1 MPNTMPTLWIKPL
14 VAGCMSLLL
23 VGFAHAQAWTGTL
36 KKAHA
41 TGAVTLGYRD
51 ASIPFSY
58 LSVRGEPIG
67 YAIEICRALVD
78 AMGQEIGRELQ
89 IKWLPVTSETRFSA
103 LTSGQVDLECG
114 STTNN
119 VERQKVVD
127 FSPTTFVSGTRLMVK
142 NGSSVTSF
150 RDLVGKRVG
159 VTAGTTNEKTL
170 RDLSDKFK
178 LKLQLVV
185 FRDHAESFAQL
196 AADKVDAFATDEILL
211 YGLLA
216 QHKAQAAYAVVGEFL
231 SYEPYGIM
239 YRKGDAQL
247 AEVVNKTF
255 ATLADDA
262 DLDRLY
268 TRWFLRRLPSGVSI
282 NLPMSPQLRTIFQSL
297 AMKPE

>member
-1 MPNTMPTLWIKPL
+1 
-14 VAGCMSLLL
+14 MSLLL

-103 LTSGQVDLECG
+103 LTSDQVDLECG

>member
-1 MPNTMPTLWIKPL
+1 M
-14 VAGCMSLLL
+14 LL

>member
-1 MPNTMPTLWIKPL
+1 
-14 VAGCMSLLL
+14 MSLLL

-51 ASIPFSY
+51 AFSY

>member
-1 MPNTMPTLWIKPL
+1 
-14 VAGCMSLLL
+14 MSLLL

>member
-1 MPNTMPTLWIKPL
+1 
-14 VAGCMSLLL
+14 MSLLL

-239 YRKGDAQL
+239 YRKGDPQL

>member
-1 MPNTMPTLWIKPL
+1 
-14 VAGCMSLLL
+14 